1 MSSEVSSSLVGLLG
15 PTRSQV
21 VDLLR
26 AGPASVGALA
36 QQLSLSEPGV
46 RRHLVAL
53 ERDGLVVSVVAG
65 LRREGRGRP
74 STSYQLTDRAR
85 RLYPDRSAEF
95 ANELLGY
102 LEERHGRPALL
113 EFVRWRQDRQS
124 ERYAEALDEA
134 DGLEH
139 RVDRLAELLSEDG
152 FLAEANEVSTPDGA
166 TVLQL
171 RQRHCAI
178 ADVAAAHPEICAHE
192 AAMFQRLL
200 GAKLS
205 RRQTIAG
212 GASQC
217 VCTVATAPP
226 PISTEPATTT
236 GAAHGHQG

>member
-1 MSSEVSSSLVGLLG
+1 MTAELSSSLVDLLG
-15 PTRSQV
+15 STRSQI

-26 AGPASVGALA
+26 AGAASVGALA
-36 QQLSLSEPGV
+36 EQLSLTEPGV

-95 ANELLGY
+95 ANELLDY
-102 LEERHGRPALL
+102 VEERHGRAALL
-113 EFVRWRQDRQS
+113 EFLRWRQDRQS
-124 ERYAEALDEA
+124 GRYAEELDPSA
-134 DGLEH
+134 GLAG
-139 RVDRLAELLSEDG
+139 RVDRLAELLSKDG
-152 FLAEANEVSTPDGA
+152 FLAEASEVATPDGA

-171 RQRHCAI
+171 RQGHCAI

-212 GASQC
+212 GAAEC
-217 VCTVATAPP
+217 VCTVAGYPP
-226 PISTEPATTT
+226 VSTDSAT
-236 GAAHGHQG
+236 GAAHGHQGS